1 MSDDISEELIRIIKS
16 YSNNNDLVN
25 SIYYLLT
32 TNVLTN
38 KERKLC
44 NKILDQIE
52 LLNTFDLINIINE
65 IDSDFDINDV
75 GCNYKSDELIEK
87 INEFIGKRKRI
98 LIEVMRKVAFQNI
111 VDSNYDKET
120 IDFVYNRYPED
131 INIKEDDTFDNLEVL
146 IESNEEILTGYYS
159 IDAYL
164 KGLIAGTITTI
175 VGSNAQQKNMLC
187 LNIAYNVICKN
198 KNVLFLSI
206 GATKMDVYKRLLI
219 RHSRSKKIF
228 TKLRLN
234 TSYDIRNNEYAKV
247 YYDFKENL
255 LSNII
260 VADESDYYMSTHF
273 SLLKVLCAYDNQFKN
288 TTGRGIDLIV
298 VDEMSKMKLFDG
310 RKYVNNRN
318 TIANEIYSFLKNQSS
333 SLLSSGKPIPIITT
347 YESIKNNQYN
357 AENNIPDIIYNLS
370 DNIILLINDQ
380 VDVSLSQ
387 LYFQIFKNLNGSI
400 MNAPVKVSC
409 EYEHWYVYDTIPDY
423 EEDSKQALEEAR
435 KENEKLLLDNQAYIG
450 NSNIIIGKLNDIGNN
465 LDSINDKLSNKEKD
479 IFDLSEN
486 VSNGAVIQDI
496 LAEFDLD

>member
-1 MSDDISEELIRIIKS
+1 MDTELVRIIKS

-32 TNVLTN
+32 ANVLTN

-44 NKILDQIE
+44 NNILDQIE
-52 LLNTFDLINIINE
+52 LLNTFDLNTIIDE
-65 IDSDFDINDV
+65 IDSSFDINDV
-75 GCNYKSDELIEK
+75 GCNYESSELINK
-87 INEFIGKRKRI
+87 INEFIGGRKRI
-98 LIEVMRKVAFQNI
+98 LIEVMKKIAYQNI

-120 IDFVYNRYPED
+120 IEFVYNRYPED
-131 INIKEDDTFDNLEVL
+131 INIKKDTTFDDLETI
-146 IESNEEILTGYYS
+146 IENNEEILTGYSS
-159 IDAYL
+159 IDTYL
-164 KGLIAGTITTI
+164 KGLVAGTITTI

-187 LNIAYNVICKN
+187 LNIAYNAICKG
-198 KNVLFLSI
+198 KNILYLSI
-206 GATKMDVYKRLLI
+206 GATKMDIYKRLLV
-219 RHSRSKKIF
+219 RHSCSKKIF
-228 TKLRLN
+228 TRLILN

-273 SLLKVLCAYDNQFKN
+273 SLLKAICFYDNQFKN
-288 TTGRGIDLIV
+288 NTGRGIDLIV

-333 SLLSSGKPIPIITT
+333 SLLSRGKPVPIITT
-347 YESIKNNQYN
+347 YESIKNYQYN
-357 AENNIPDIIYNLS
+357 AENNIPDIVYNLS

-380 VDVSLSQ
+380 TDVSLSQ
-387 LYFQIFKNLNGSI
+387 LCFQIFKNLNGSV

-409 EYEHWYVYDTIPDY
+409 EYDYWYVYDTIPDY

-450 NSNIIIGKLNDIGNN
+450 NSNIIMGKLKDIGNN
-465 LDSINDKLSNKEKD
+465 IDSLNDKLSKREKD
-479 IFDLSEN
+479 IFNLDEN
-486 VSNGAVIQDI
+486 VSNGAVEDI
-496 LAEFDLD
+496 LADFDLDKPDL

>member
-1 MSDDISEELIRIIKS
+1 MDTELVRIIKS

-32 TNVLTN
+32 ANVLTN
-38 KERKLC
+38 NERKLC
-44 NKILDQIE
+44 NMILDQIE
-52 LLNTFDLINIINE
+52 LLNTFDLNNIINE
-65 IDSDFDINDV
+65 IDSDFEINNI
-75 GCNYKSDELIEK
+75 GCNYESNELIDK
-87 INEFIGKRKRI
+87 INEFIGGRKQV
-98 LIEVMRKVAFQNI
+98 LKEVMRKIAYQNI
-111 VDSNYDKET
+111 VDGNYDKET

-175 VGSNAQQKNMLC
+175 VGSNTQQKSMLC

-198 KNVLFLSI
+198 KNVLYLSI
-206 GATKMDVYKRLLI
+206 GSTKMDIYKRLLV
-219 RHSRSKKIF
+219 RHSCSKKIF
-228 TKLRLN
+228 GKLRLN

-255 LSNII
+255 LSNVI

-273 SLLKVLCAYDNQFKN
+273 SLLKTICVYDSQFRN
-288 TTGRGIDLIV
+288 NTGRGIDLIII
-298 VDEMSKMKLFDG
+298 DEMSKMKLFDG
-310 RKYVNNRN
+310 RKYINNRN
-318 TIANEIYSFLKNQSS
+318 TIASEIYSFLKNQSS
-333 SLLSSGKPIPIITT
+333 SLLSGRPIPILTT
-347 YESIKNNQYN
+347 YESIKYYQYN
-357 AENNIPDIIYNLS
+357 AENNIPDIVYNLS

-380 VDVSLSQ
+380 TDVSLSQ
-387 LYFQIFKNLNGSI
+387 LYFQVFKNLNGNV

-409 EYEHWYVYDTIPDY
+409 EYDHWYVYDTIPDY

-435 KENEKLLLDNQAYIG
+435 KENEKLLLENQAYLG
-450 NSNIIIGKLNDIGNN
+450 NNNIIIGKLNDIGNN

-479 IFDLSEN
+479 IFNLDEN
-486 VSNGAVIQDI
+486 VSNGAVDDI
-496 LAEFDLD
+496 LADFDLDKPDL

>member
-1 MSDDISEELIRIIKS
+1 MDTELVRIIKS

-32 TNVLTN
+32 ANVLTN
-38 KERKLC
+38 NERKLC

-52 LLNTFDLINIINE
+52 LLNTFDLNNIINE
-65 IDSDFDINDV
+65 IDSDFEINNI
-75 GCNYKSDELIEK
+75 GYNYESNELIDK
-87 INEFIGKRKRI
+87 INEFIGRRKQV
-98 LIEVMRKVAFQNI
+98 LKEVMRKIAYQNI

-131 INIKEDDTFDNLEVL
+131 INVKEDDTFDNLEVL

-187 LNIAYNVICKN
+187 LNIAYNVISKN
-198 KNVLFLSI
+198 KNVLYLSI

-219 RHSRSKKIF
+219 RHSCSKKIF

-347 YESIKNNQYN
+347 YESIKNYQYN
-357 AENNIPDIIYNLS
+357 AENNIPDIVYNLS

-409 EYEHWYVYDTIPDY
+409 EYDHWYVYDTIPDY

-450 NSNIIIGKLNDIGNN
+450 NSNIIMGKLKDIDNN
-465 LDSINDKLSNKEKD
+465 LDSINDKLSKKGKD
-479 IFDLSEN
+479 IFNLDEN
-486 VSNGAVIQDI
+486 EGNVAVSQDI
-496 LAEFDLD
+496 LTEFDID